1 MTPAFIGSSDDDRAE
16 WNAKSIRGEL
26 RWWFRAIAG
35 GELLGD
41 AQKVREL
48 ERSVFGGIDAQ
59 SRDDSSSA
67 LRVLAQVI
75 RLNTG
80 RETESLPDIRLS
92 EVDLAKDW
100 NNATPAV
107 EQRLQLHRGKT
118 NPLGSLGYGPIVSN
132 RYHRGRIAE
141 GSDLGLTFQWNR
153 EPSAEAKLVFDR
165 AFWCWINLG
174 GIGARSRRGYGSL
187 VRLDD
192 SALRDIEEF
201 KSRALEIL
209 SGARA
214 ALPAGRE
221 AEWTHFTSEAHVY
234 RSRNAYKS
242 WSEALRFAG
251 AWMIAFRRRYGTNS
265 DERTAVRGRDY
276 EWFKHGPPF
285 QVPDRAGFGL
295 PLPFGQEAMAGWG
308 VNEGRRASPLLIHI
322 SRFGS
327 SSYQIILTHI
337 PARLVP
343 LGEKISFKGTSFAPT
358 PRQKAIVQT
367 FLDDLKNRGNLIV
380 EVV

>member
-1 MTPAFIGSSDDDRAE
+1 VTPAFIGTSDNDRAE

-41 AQKVREL
+41 AQGVRGL
-48 ERSVFGGIDAQ
+48 EQSVFGGIDVQ
-59 SRDDSSSA
+59 SRDDSASA
-67 LRVLAQVI
+67 LRVLAQVV

-80 RETESLPDIRLS
+80 RETESLPDIRLG
-92 EVDLAKDW
+92 EADLAKEW

-107 EQRLQLHRGKT
+107 EQRLALSRGKT
-118 NPLGSLGYGPIVSN
+118 NPLGYLGFGPIVSN
-132 RYHRGRIAE
+132 RYTRGRIAE
-141 GSDLGLTFQWNR
+141 GSDLGLTLQWNR
-153 EPSAEAKLVFDR
+153 SPSPEAKSLFNR
-165 AFWCWINLG
+165 ALWCWINLG

-187 VRLDD
+187 VRLGDG
-192 SALRDIEEF
+192 ALRDIEEF
-201 KSRALEIL
+201 NSRALEML
-209 SGARA
+209 SGACV

-221 AEWTHFTSEAHVY
+221 AEWTHFTSRAHVY
-234 RSRNAYKS
+234 RSRNPYKS
-242 WSEALRFAG
+242 WSDAMRFAG
-251 AWMIAFRRRYGTNS
+251 AWMIGFRRRYGKNS
-265 DERTAVRGRDY
+265 DERSGVRGRDY
-276 EWFKHGPPF
+276 EWFKHGPPL

-295 PLPFGQEAMAGWG
+295 PLPFGQEAIAGWG

-322 SRFGS
+322 ARFGTND
-327 SSYQIILTHI
+327 YYVILTHI

-343 LGEKISFKGTSFAPT
+343 RGENISFKGTTSAPT
-358 PRQKAIVQT
+358 PPQKAIVQT